1 MSWETLF
8 STTLVPVASVLSTA
22 TVAVWTKRIDART
35 KREDR
40 DAALVLDY
48 EKRAG
53 EDKKAVL
60 KRLIS
65 ATLYLKRGAEPL
77 AGTEVTEESTC
88 RRRAEAIREL
98 YEFRARLGL
107 DDGVAE
113 LMIYAAEPVRDL
125 TELILDE
132 WDRQFREHGYSLT
145 QLDACK
151 EQLQTAVDVPQNN
164 DEAMIER
171 KRKWTA
177 LKDEEASFLKELGDK
192 SDLDV
197 DALVVL
203 CQPFVESRPHGPP
216 RWLRHREVTDGV
228 PGRRESK
235 ARRRRTARCLSI
247 AGPHERRRRAGSGAA
262 SQGAGR
268 SGAGGMMS
276 YLFSSSA
283 GEKISGELA
292 AVLMLS
298 ESTVSRCPR

>member
-1 MSWETLF
+1 M
-8 STTLVPVASVLSTA
+8 PVASVVSTA
-22 TVAVWTKRIDART
+22 TVAIWTKRIDART

-40 DAALVLDY
+40 DHALVLDY

-77 AGTEVTEESTC
+77 AGTDVTEDSVS
-88 RRRAEAIREL
+88 RRRAAATREL

-145 QLDACK
+145 QLDECK
-151 EQLQTAVDVPQNN
+151 QQLQAAVDVPQNS
-164 DEAMIER
+164 DEAIIER

-177 LKDEEASFLKELGDK
+177 LKDEEATFLKQLGDE

-203 CQPFVESRPHGPP
+203 CNRLLKAAHTD
-216 RWLRHREVTDGV
+216 LR
-228 PGRRESK
+228 
-235 ARRRRTARCLSI
+235 
-247 AGPHERRRRAGSGAA
+247 
-262 SQGAGR
+262 
-268 SGAGGMMS
+268 GG
-276 YLFSSSA
+276 Y
-283 GEKISGELA
+283 GID
-292 AVLMLS
+292 
-298 ESTVSRCPR
+298 T

>member
-1 MSWETLF
+1 MSWTTLLT
-8 STTLVPVASVLSTA
+8 TTLVPVASVLSTA

-40 DAALVLDY
+40 AHALVLEY

-65 ATLYLKRGAEPL
+65 AVLHLKRGAEPL
-77 AGTEVTEESTC
+77 AGTQATEESIS
-88 RRRAEAIREL
+88 RRRAAATREL

-151 EQLQTAVDVPQNN
+151 EQLQNAVDVPPNS
-164 DEAMIER
+164 DEAMSER
-171 KRKWTA
+171 KRKWIA
-177 LKDEEASFLKELGDK
+177 LQDEEASFLKELGDE

-203 CQPFVESRPHGPP
+203 CNRVLKAAHTD
-216 RWLRHREVTDGV
+216 LR
-228 PGRRESK
+228 
-235 ARRRRTARCLSI
+235 
-247 AGPHERRRRAGSGAA
+247 
-262 SQGAGR
+262 
-268 SGAGGMMS
+268 GG
-276 YLFSSSA
+276 YGIEA
-283 GEKISGELA
+283 
-292 AVLMLS
+292 
-298 ESTVSRCPR
+298 

>member
-1 MSWETLF
+1 MSWETVLT
-8 STTLVPVASVLSTA
+8 TTLVPVASVLSTA

-40 DAALVLDY
+40 DHALVLDY

-65 ATLYLKRGAEPL
+65 ATLHLKRGAEPL
-77 AGTEVTEESTC
+77 AGTEVTDESIS
-88 RRRAEAIREL
+88 RRRAAATREL

-151 EQLQTAVDVPQNN
+151 EQLQTAVDVPQNS
-164 DEAMIER
+164 DEAMVER

-177 LKDEEASFLKELGDK
+177 LKDEEATFLKQLGDE

-203 CQPFVESRPHGPP
+203 CNQLLKAAHTD
-216 RWLRHREVTDGV
+216 LR
-228 PGRRESK
+228 
-235 ARRRRTARCLSI
+235 
-247 AGPHERRRRAGSGAA
+247 
-262 SQGAGR
+262 
-268 SGAGGMMS
+268 GG
-276 YLFSSSA
+276 Y
-283 GEKISGELA
+283 GID
-292 AVLMLS
+292 
-298 ESTVSRCPR
+298 T

>member
-1 MSWETLF
+1 MSWETLVT
-8 STTLVPVASVLSTA
+8 TTLVPVASVLSTA
-22 TVAVWTKRIDART
+22 TVAIWTKRIDART

-40 DAALVLDY
+40 DHALVLDY

-77 AGTEVTEESTC
+77 AGTEDTEENMS
-88 RRRAEAIREL
+88 RRRAAATREL

-132 WDRQFREHGYSLT
+132 WDHQFREHGYSLT
-145 QLDACK
+145 QLDECK
-151 EQLQTAVDVPQNN
+151 QQLQATVDVPQNS
-164 DEAMIER
+164 DDAVVER

-177 LKDEEASFLKELGDK
+177 LKDEEATFLKQLGDE

-197 DALVVL
+197 DALVEL
-203 CQPFVESRPHGPP
+203 CNRLLKAAHTD
-216 RWLRHREVTDGV
+216 LR
-228 PGRRESK
+228 
-235 ARRRRTARCLSI
+235 
-247 AGPHERRRRAGSGAA
+247 
-262 SQGAGR
+262 
-268 SGAGGMMS
+268 GG
-276 YLFSSSA
+276 Y
-283 GEKISGELA
+283 GID
-292 AVLMLS
+292 
-298 ESTVSRCPR
+298 T

>member
-1 MSWETLF
+1 MNWQALL
-8 STTLVPVASVLSTA
+8 STTVVPVASVLSTA

-40 DAALVLDY
+40 EHALVLDY

-53 EDKKAVL
+53 EEKKAVL

-77 AGTEVTEESTC
+77 AGTEVTEESVS
-88 RRRAEAIREL
+88 RRRAGAIREL

-151 EQLQTAVDVPQNN
+151 EQLQTAETPQNN
-164 DEAMIER
+164 DEVMTER

-177 LKDEEASFLKELGDK
+177 LKDEEASFLKDLGDE

-197 DALVVL
+197 DALVEL
-203 CQPFVESRPHGPP
+203 CNRLLNAAHTD
-216 RWLRHREVTDGV
+216 LR
-228 PGRRESK
+228 
-235 ARRRRTARCLSI
+235 
-247 AGPHERRRRAGSGAA
+247 
-262 SQGAGR
+262 
-268 SGAGGMMS
+268 GG
-276 YLFSSSA
+276 Y
-283 GEKISGELA
+283 GIEK
-292 AVLMLS
+292 
-298 ESTVSRCPR
+298 

>member
-1 MSWETLF
+1 MSWQALL

-40 DAALVLDY
+40 EHALVLDY

-53 EDKKAVL
+53 EEKKAVL

-77 AGTEVTEESTC
+77 AGTEVTEESVS
-88 RRRAEAIREL
+88 RRRAGAIREL

-151 EQLQTAVDVPQNN
+151 EQLQTAVETPQNN
-164 DEAMIER
+164 DDAMTEG

-177 LKDEEASFLKELGDK
+177 LKDEEAAFLKDLGDE

-197 DALVVL
+197 DALVEL
-203 CQPFVESRPHGPP
+203 CNRLLNAAHTD
-216 RWLRHREVTDGV
+216 LR
-228 PGRRESK
+228 
-235 ARRRRTARCLSI
+235 
-247 AGPHERRRRAGSGAA
+247 
-262 SQGAGR
+262 
-268 SGAGGMMS
+268 GG
-276 YLFSSSA
+276 Y
-283 GEKISGELA
+283 GIEK
-292 AVLMLS
+292 
-298 ESTVSRCPR
+298 

>member
-1 MSWETLF
+1 MSWETLLT
-8 STTLVPVASVLSTA
+8 TTLVPVASVLSTA
-22 TVAVWTKRIDART
+22 TVAVWTKRIDAKT

-40 DAALVLDY
+40 EHALVLDY

-53 EDKKAVL
+53 DDKKAVL

-77 AGTEVTEESTC
+77 AGAEITEESPS
-88 RRRAEAIREL
+88 RRRAAATREL
-98 YEFRARLGL
+98 YEFRGRLGL

-151 EQLQTAVDVPQNN
+151 EQLQRAVDVPQNN
-164 DEAMIER
+164 NEAMIER

-177 LKDEEASFLKELGDK
+177 LKDEEASFLKELGDR
-192 SDLDV
+192 SNLDV

-203 CQPFVESRPHGPP
+203 CDRLLKAAHTDLRGGHG
-216 RWLRHREVTDGV
+216 L
-228 PGRRESK
+228 
-235 ARRRRTARCLSI
+235 
-247 AGPHERRRRAGSGAA
+247 
-262 SQGAGR
+262 
-268 SGAGGMMS
+268 
-276 YLFSSSA
+276 
-283 GEKISGELA
+283 EK
-292 AVLMLS
+292 
-298 ESTVSRCPR
+298 

>member
-1 MSWETLF
+1 MSWTTLLT
-8 STTLVPVASVLSTA
+8 STLVPVASVLSTA

-40 DAALVLDY
+40 AHALVLEY

-65 ATLYLKRGAEPL
+65 AVLHLKRGAEPL
-77 AGTEVTEESTC
+77 AGTEATQESIS
-88 RRRAEAIREL
+88 RRRATATREL

-107 DDGVAE
+107 DDGVSE

-151 EQLQTAVDVPQNN
+151 EQLQSAVDVPPNS
-164 DEAMIER
+164 DEAMSER
-171 KRKWTA
+171 KRKWIA
-177 LKDEEASFLKELGDK
+177 LQDEEARFLKELGDE

-203 CQPFVESRPHGPP
+203 CNRVLKAAHTD
-216 RWLRHREVTDGV
+216 LR
-228 PGRRESK
+228 
-235 ARRRRTARCLSI
+235 
-247 AGPHERRRRAGSGAA
+247 
-262 SQGAGR
+262 
-268 SGAGGMMS
+268 GG
-276 YLFSSSA
+276 YGIEA
-283 GEKISGELA
+283 
-292 AVLMLS
+292 
-298 ESTVSRCPR
+298 

>member
-1 MSWETLF
+1 M
-8 STTLVPVASVLSTA
+8 AI
-22 TVAVWTKRIDART
+22 WTKRIDART

-40 DAALVLDY
+40 DHALVLDY

-77 AGTEVTEESTC
+77 AGTDVTDESVS
-88 RRRAEAIREL
+88 RRRAAATSEL

-145 QLDACK
+145 QLDECK
-151 EQLQTAVDVPQNN
+151 QQLQAAVDVPQNS

-177 LKDEEASFLKELGDK
+177 LKDEEASFLKQLGDE

-197 DALVVL
+197 DALVEL
-203 CQPFVESRPHGPP
+203 CNRLLKAAHTD
-216 RWLRHREVTDGV
+216 LR
-228 PGRRESK
+228 
-235 ARRRRTARCLSI
+235 
-247 AGPHERRRRAGSGAA
+247 
-262 SQGAGR
+262 
-268 SGAGGMMS
+268 GG
-276 YLFSSSA
+276 Y
-283 GEKISGELA
+283 GID
-292 AVLMLS
+292 
-298 ESTVSRCPR
+298 T

>member
-1 MSWETLF
+1 MSWETLLA
-8 STTLVPVASVLSTA
+8 TTLVPVASVLSTA
-22 TVAVWTKRIDART
+22 TVAVWTKRIDAKT

-40 DAALVLDY
+40 DHALVLDY

-53 EDKKAVL
+53 DDKKAVL

-77 AGTEVTEESTC
+77 AGAEITEESTS
-88 RRRAEAIREL
+88 RRRAAGTREL

-164 DEAMIER
+164 NAAMIER

-177 LKDEEASFLKELGDK
+177 LKDEEASFLKELGDR

-203 CQPFVESRPHGPP
+203 CDRLLKAAHTDLRGGHG
-216 RWLRHREVTDGV
+216 L
-228 PGRRESK
+228 
-235 ARRRRTARCLSI
+235 
-247 AGPHERRRRAGSGAA
+247 
-262 SQGAGR
+262 
-268 SGAGGMMS
+268 
-276 YLFSSSA
+276 
-283 GEKISGELA
+283 EK
-292 AVLMLS
+292 
-298 ESTVSRCPR
+298 

>member
-1 MSWETLF
+1 MSWQALL

-40 DAALVLDY
+40 EHALVLDY

-53 EDKKAVL
+53 EEKKAVL

-77 AGTEVTEESTC
+77 AGTEVTEESVS
-88 RRRAEAIREL
+88 RRRAGAIREL

-151 EQLQTAVDVPQNN
+151 EQLQTAVETPQNN
-164 DEAMIER
+164 DEAMTEG

-177 LKDEEASFLKELGDK
+177 LKDEEAAFLKDLGDE

-197 DALVVL
+197 DALVEL
-203 CQPFVESRPHGPP
+203 CNRLLNAAHTD
-216 RWLRHREVTDGV
+216 LR
-228 PGRRESK
+228 
-235 ARRRRTARCLSI
+235 
-247 AGPHERRRRAGSGAA
+247 
-262 SQGAGR
+262 
-268 SGAGGMMS
+268 GG
-276 YLFSSSA
+276 Y
-283 GEKISGELA
+283 GIEK
-292 AVLMLS
+292 
-298 ESTVSRCPR
+298 

>member
-1 MSWETLF
+1 MSWETLVA
-8 STTLVPVASVLSTA
+8 TTLVPVASVLSTA

-40 DAALVLDY
+40 DHALVLDY

-53 EDKKAVL
+53 DDKKAVL

-77 AGTEVTEESTC
+77 AGTEVTEESTS
-88 RRRAEAIREL
+88 RRRAAATREL

-107 DDGVAE
+107 DDGIAE

-151 EQLQTAVDVPQNN
+151 EQLQTAVDVPQNS

-177 LKDEEASFLKELGDK
+177 LKDEEASFLKELGDE

-203 CQPFVESRPHGPP
+203 CDRLLKAAHTDLRGGHG
-216 RWLRHREVTDGV
+216 
-228 PGRRESK
+228 
-235 ARRRRTARCLSI
+235 I
-247 AGPHERRRRAGSGAA
+247 
-262 SQGAGR
+262 
-268 SGAGGMMS
+268 
-276 YLFSSSA
+276 
-283 GEKISGELA
+283 EK
-292 AVLMLS
+292 
-298 ESTVSRCPR
+298 

>member
-1 MSWETLF
+1 MSWETLLT
-8 STTLVPVASVLSTA
+8 TTLVPVASVLSTA
-22 TVAVWTKRIDART
+22 TVAVWTKRIDAKT

-40 DAALVLDY
+40 DHALVLDY

-53 EDKKAVL
+53 DDKKAVL

-77 AGTEVTEESTC
+77 AGAEITEESTS
-88 RRRAEAIREL
+88 RRRAAATREL
-98 YEFRARLGL
+98 YEFRGRLGL

-164 DEAMIER
+164 NEATIER

-177 LKDEEASFLKELGDK
+177 LKDEEASFLRELGDE

-197 DALVVL
+197 DALVVVCDRL
-203 CQPFVESRPHGPP
+203 LKAAHTDLRGGHG
-216 RWLRHREVTDGV
+216 
-228 PGRRESK
+228 
-235 ARRRRTARCLSI
+235 I
-247 AGPHERRRRAGSGAA
+247 
-262 SQGAGR
+262 
-268 SGAGGMMS
+268 
-276 YLFSSSA
+276 
-283 GEKISGELA
+283 EK
-292 AVLMLS
+292 
-298 ESTVSRCPR
+298 

>member
-1 MSWETLF
+1 MAVSVADYAHTWMEQRNVKPSWTTAQSGRLSHVEMSTSGCTRGEALSASAGKTGSSAMSWATLL

-22 TVAVWTKRIDART
+22 TVAIWTKRIDART

-40 DAALVLDY
+40 DHELVLDY

-65 ATLYLKRGAEPL
+65 ATLYLQRGAEPL
-77 AGTEVTEESTC
+77 AGTEVTEESIS
-88 RRRAEAIREL
+88 RRRAEATREL

-151 EQLQTAVDVPQNN
+151 KQLQTAVDVPQ
-164 DEAMIER
+164 E
-171 KRKWTA
+171 
-177 LKDEEASFLKELGDK
+177 
-192 SDLDV
+192 
-197 DALVVL
+197 
-203 CQPFVESRPHGPP
+203 
-216 RWLRHREVTDGV
+216 
-228 PGRRESK
+228 
-235 ARRRRTARCLSI
+235 
-247 AGPHERRRRAGSGAA
+247 
-262 SQGAGR
+262 
-268 SGAGGMMS
+268 
-276 YLFSSSA
+276 
-283 GEKISGELA
+283 
-292 AVLMLS
+292 
-298 ESTVSRCPR
+298 

>member
-1 MSWETLF
+1 MSWETLLA
-8 STTLVPVASVLSTA
+8 TTLVPVASVLSTA
-22 TVAVWTKRIDART
+22 TVAVWTKRIDAKT

-40 DAALVLDY
+40 DHALVLDY

-53 EDKKAVL
+53 DDKKAVL

-77 AGTEVTEESTC
+77 AGAEITEESTS
-88 RRRAEAIREL
+88 RRRAAGTREL

-164 DEAMIER
+164 NAAMIER

-177 LKDEEASFLKELGDK
+177 LKDEEASFLKELGDR
-192 SDLDV
+192 SNLDV

-203 CQPFVESRPHGPP
+203 CDRLLKAAHTDLRGGHG
-216 RWLRHREVTDGV
+216 L
-228 PGRRESK
+228 
-235 ARRRRTARCLSI
+235 
-247 AGPHERRRRAGSGAA
+247 
-262 SQGAGR
+262 
-268 SGAGGMMS
+268 
-276 YLFSSSA
+276 
-283 GEKISGELA
+283 EK
-292 AVLMLS
+292 
-298 ESTVSRCPR
+298 

>member
-1 MSWETLF
+1 MSWETLL
-8 STTLVPVASVLSTA
+8 STALVPVASVVSTA
-22 TVAVWTKRIDART
+22 TVAIWTKRIDARS

-40 DAALVLDY
+40 DHQLVLDY

-77 AGTEVTEESTC
+77 AGIEVTEESTS
-88 RRRAEAIREL
+88 RRRAGAISEL

-113 LMIYAAEPVRDL
+113 LMTYASEPVRDL

-151 EQLQTAVDVPQNN
+151 RQLQTAVDVPQENC
-164 DEAMIER
+164 EAVSEG

-177 LKDEEASFLKELGDK
+177 LKDEEGTFLKELGDE

-197 DALVVL
+197 DALVEL
-203 CQPFVESRPHGPP
+203 CNRLLKAAHTDLRGGHGI
-216 RWLRHREVTDGV
+216 G
-228 PGRRESK
+228 K
-235 ARRRRTARCLSI
+235 
-247 AGPHERRRRAGSGAA
+247 
-262 SQGAGR
+262 
-268 SGAGGMMS
+268 
-276 YLFSSSA
+276 
-283 GEKISGELA
+283 
-292 AVLMLS
+292 
-298 ESTVSRCPR
+298 

>member
-1 MSWETLF
+1 MSWATLL
-8 STTLVPVASVLSTA
+8 STTLVPVASVVSTA
-22 TVAVWTKRIDART
+22 TVAIWTKRIDART

-40 DAALVLDY
+40 DHELVLDY

-53 EDKKAVL
+53 EEKKAVL

-65 ATLYLKRGAEPL
+65 ATLYLQRGAEPL
-77 AGTEVTEESTC
+77 AGTEVTEESTS
-88 RRRAEAIREL
+88 RRRAGAVREL

-151 EQLQTAVDVPQNN
+151 EQLQTAVDVPQKS
-164 DEAMIER
+164 DETMIER

-177 LKDEEASFLKELGDK
+177 LKDEEASFLKELGDE

-197 DALVVL
+197 DALVVMCNRL
-203 CQPFVESRPHGPP
+203 LKAAHTD
-216 RWLRHREVTDGV
+216 LRG
-228 PGRRESK
+228 GYG
-235 ARRRRTARCLSI
+235 I
-247 AGPHERRRRAGSGAA
+247 A
-262 SQGAGR
+262 
-268 SGAGGMMS
+268 
-276 YLFSSSA
+276 
-283 GEKISGELA
+283 K
-292 AVLMLS
+292 
-298 ESTVSRCPR
+298 

>member
-1 MSWETLF
+1 M
-8 STTLVPVASVLSTA
+8 AI
-22 TVAVWTKRIDART
+22 WTKRIDART

-40 DAALVLDY
+40 DHALVLDY

-53 EDKKAVL
+53 DDKKAVL

-77 AGTEVTEESTC
+77 AGTEVTEESIS
-88 RRRAEAIREL
+88 RRRAAATTEL
-98 YEFRARLGL
+98 YEFRSRLGL

-151 EQLQTAVDVPQNN
+151 EQLQTAVDVPQNSE
-164 DEAMIER
+164 EAMIER
-171 KRKWTA
+171 KRKWNA
-177 LKDEEASFLKELGDK
+177 LKDEEASFLKQLGDE

-203 CQPFVESRPHGPP
+203 CNRLLKAAHTD
-216 RWLRHREVTDGV
+216 LR
-228 PGRRESK
+228 
-235 ARRRRTARCLSI
+235 
-247 AGPHERRRRAGSGAA
+247 
-262 SQGAGR
+262 
-268 SGAGGMMS
+268 GG
-276 YLFSSSA
+276 Y
-283 GEKISGELA
+283 GIE
-292 AVLMLS
+292 
-298 ESTVSRCPR
+298 T

>member
-1 MSWETLF
+1 MSWTTLLT
-8 STTLVPVASVLSTA
+8 TTLVPVASVLSTA

-40 DAALVLDY
+40 AHALVLEY

-65 ATLYLKRGAEPL
+65 AILHLKRGAEPL
-77 AGTEVTEESTC
+77 SGTQVTEESIS
-88 RRRAEAIREL
+88 RRRAAATREL

-151 EQLQTAVDVPQNN
+151 EQLQNAVDVPADE

-171 KRKWTA
+171 KRKWIA
-177 LKDEEASFLKELGDK
+177 LRDEEASFLKELGDE

-197 DALVVL
+197 DALVAL
-203 CQPFVESRPHGPP
+203 CNRTLKAAHTD
-216 RWLRHREVTDGV
+216 LR
-228 PGRRESK
+228 
-235 ARRRRTARCLSI
+235 
-247 AGPHERRRRAGSGAA
+247 
-262 SQGAGR
+262 
-268 SGAGGMMS
+268 GG
-276 YLFSSSA
+276 Y
-283 GEKISGELA
+283 GIE
-292 AVLMLS
+292 
-298 ESTVSRCPR
+298 T